1 VTPPGP
7 PVNPPPPFVPQPEP
21 LSFGSWYKSKP
32 LAWVG
37 TGVTGVGLIMG
48 IAGGA
53 ASLSAS
59 SSSDDVASQIKAE
72 IARRRAAGIAD
83 PSNVC
88 AASVLASQPAIKAH
102 YGSSCDTLQSNINL
116 YHVDIGVAVTGWV
129 LFGVGAAATTLY
141 TFIDW
146 YPNRNGRSAGAGFFR
161 DVAIMPLVSP
171 STRGIGLAGT
181 F

>member
-1 VTPPGP
+1 M
-7 PVNPPPPFVPQPEP
+7 NPPPPIAPPSQEREA
-21 LSFGSWYKSKP
+21 FGSWYKRKP

-53 ASLSAS
+53 ASLSARS
-59 SSSDDVASQIKAE
+59 SADDVAAQIKAE
-72 IARRRAAGIAD
+72 IARRRTLGIAD
-83 PSNVC
+83 PVNVC
-88 AASVLASQPAIKAH
+88 AASVLAAQPSVKAH
-102 YGSSCDTLQSNINL
+102 YGSSCDTLQSDINL
-116 YHVDIGVAVTGWV
+116 YHTDIGVAVAGWV

-146 YPNRNGRSAGAGFFR
+146 YPSRGAPSSGAARGFFH
-161 DVAIMPLVSP
+161 DLAVLPIVSP
-171 STRGIGLAGT
+171 TQRGIGFVGT